1 MKDTANK
8 GAIHDRVPTESSEL
22 LYRYRRRVNE
32 LRSRVY
38 VLSRILQIIGN
49 DIDEWMV
56 LGMMDESQYSTLYD
70 LVKIAFDHFDPE
82 DVEILHEKKGPD
94 LDDETAEP
102 L

>member
-1 MKDTANK
+1 MKDTASK
-8 GAIHDRVPTESSEL
+8 GAIHDRVPTEPSEL

-70 LVKIAFDHFDPE
+70 LVKIAFDHFYPE
-82 DVEILHEKKGPD
+82 DREILDEKKGPD